1 MGKLTHWVVAEA
13 LCLVASAFVLPLV
26 VPPTLR
32 RDVQEPAR
40 APFAFS
46 LPRFVDATSSDCG
59 GDEARPYDVDAALR
73 AGEDG
78 RFGHRS
84 DDEEEEPEGTGAG
97 RRRTVPSPRGAG
109 VIQGRV
115 LLVADTGGAA
125 GSSRTISEP
134 RPRLR
139 PRP

>member
-1 MGKLTHWVVAEA
+1 MGKLTHWVIAEA
-13 LCLVASAFVLPLV
+13 LCLVASAYAVPLV
-26 VPPTLR
+26 IPPALR
-32 RDVQEPAR
+32 PDVQEPVR
-40 APFAFS
+40 APFAFA

-59 GDEARPYDVDAALR
+59 DDEARSYDVDAALR

-78 RFGHRS
+78 RFGRRY
-84 DDEEEEPEGTGAG
+84 DDEEEPEGTGVG
-97 RRRTVPSPRGAG
+97 RRRTVPSLRGAG

-115 LLVADTGGAA
+115 FLVAGPGGAA

-134 RPRLR
+134 RPRLH